1 MGLVVRSDNRLNSCI
16 GNWMLW
22 VAENQKKLL
31 VKMRSKTSWR
41 ILTQNITKT
50 GHKNKQQFEIEED
63 YKLTYPMM

>member
-1 MGLVVRSDNRLNSCI
+1 
-16 GNWMLW
+16 
-22 VAENQKKLL
+22 
-31 VKMRSKTSWR
+31 MRSKTSWR